1 MQKEQILALLEERK
15 FKELKELL
23 ETMHP
28 VDIGE
33 ILEEID
39 KKQMILIFRLLAKD
53 EAAEVFTD
61 MNSDMREYLI
71 NALTD
76 SELEEVMDEMYLDD
90 TVDVLEEM
98 PANVVD

>member
-1 MQKEQILALLEERK
+1 MKKEQVEELLEKRE

-28 VDIGE
+28 VDIVE
-33 ILEEID
+33 ILEDIEQR
-39 KKQMILIFRLLAKD
+39 QMILIFRLLAKE

-71 NALTD
+71 NDRLG
-76 SELEEVMDEMYLDD
+76 VGRGHG
-90 TVDVLEEM
+90 
-98 PANVVD
+98 